1 MAFFKMLS
9 RIQSILL
16 NVILYM
22 KSLLSAWILL
32 FSTISQVLAAER
44 PDGKFLLWDLSS
56 SILPSDS
63 VTGPVVILTLIQ
75 SILLKV
81 VLPVI
86 VVWAS
91 LYIAYELFT
100 ADGDE
105 SKLKKAWKSIAYTA
119 IALISIAL
127 SYALVSIVSGLSF

>member
-1 MAFFKMLS
+1 MTF
-9 RIQSILL
+9 
-16 NVILYM
+16 
-22 KSLLSAWILL
+22 SALVYENI
-32 FSTISQVLAAER
+32 LAA
-44 PDGKFLLWDLSS
+44 PDELMLWTLNS
-56 SILPSDS
+56 SIINASS
-63 VTGPVVILTLIQ
+63 VSEPVVILTLIQ

-81 VLPVI
+81 ALPVI
-86 VVWAS
+86 VVGAS

-105 SKLKKAWKSIAYTA
+105 AKLKKAWKSIAYTA

>member
-1 MAFFKMLS
+1 ML
-9 RIQSILL
+9 IYLC
-16 NVILYM
+16 M
-22 KSLLSAWILL
+22 KSLYLASIVFLTFIYEW
-32 FSTISQVLAAER
+32 VLAAPNE
-44 PDGKFLLWDLSS
+44 LMLWTLNS
-56 SILPSDS
+56 SIINASS
-63 VTGPVVILTLIQ
+63 VSEPVVILTLIQ

-86 VVWAS
+86 VVGAS

-105 SKLKKAWKSIAYTA
+105 AKLKKAWKSIAYTA